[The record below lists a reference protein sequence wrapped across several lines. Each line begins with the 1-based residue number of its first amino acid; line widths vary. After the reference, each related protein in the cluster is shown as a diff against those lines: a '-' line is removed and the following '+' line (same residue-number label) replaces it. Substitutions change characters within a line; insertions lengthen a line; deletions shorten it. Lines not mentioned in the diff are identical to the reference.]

1 MTSINE
7 DELAMAALHKHLAH
21 VHMHYGASFILTPL
35 ADIMMSSLNSFDGL
49 TMTDKLQFIKSIV
62 QEFDDLITDK
72 I

>member
-1 MTSINE
+1 MNSINE

-35 ADIMMSSLNSFDGL
+35 ADIMMTSLNSFDGL
-49 TMTDKLQFIKSIV
+49 TMTDKLRFIKLIV
-62 QEFDDLITDK
+62 QEFDDLLTDE

>member
-1 MTSINE
+1 MNSINE

-35 ADIMMSSLNSFDGL
+35 ADIMMESLNSFDNL
-49 TMTDKLQFIKSIV
+49 TMTDKRQYIKLIV
-62 QEFDDLITDK
+62 QEFDDLLTDE

>member
-1 MTSINE
+1 MNSINE

-35 ADIMMSSLNSFDGL
+35 ADIMMSSLNSLDEL
-49 TMTDKLQFIKSIV
+49 TMTDKLRFIKSIV
-62 QEFDDLITDK
+62 QEFDGLLTDK